1 MKTIALVG
9 RPNVGKSTLFNRLVG
24 KNLALVN
31 ETPGMT
37 RDWREA
43 VVTNDHNQYIKDP
56 FTLLDTPGISSF
68 ANDELSQT
76 MERKTKQAVDKSDL
90 VFFVVDTIEGILP
103 QDEEISLWLRT
114 LGKPV
119 VLVANKVESKVSQA
133 HDIYQLGYSDLLQI
147 SSREGFGI
155 TEIYSL
161 INDFDVPENDEDNL
175 DFWLQKPE
183 IQIGIVGRPNVGKS
197 TLINAILKD
206 DRLITSPTAGS
217 TRDAISIPFVWND
230 TYLRLID
237 TAGIRKKNKDKEVP
251 EALAVKDALRTIK
264 FAQVVLLVVDIS
276 QPLEQQDLTIARRV
290 VEEGRI
296 LILVVNKIDLYRKDT
311 QSYDEIK
318 KDIQHKLSHSLSQ
331 LKNPKIH
338 YLSALDKKNF
348 NSLFKDIFSLY
359 ENWNKRIT
367 THKLNQWLIDAQSV
381 HPPPL
386 SKGRRIKLKFMSQ
399 VKTRPPQ
406 FIIFSNN
413 TADLPASY
421 LRFLESN
428 LSKNFNFE
436 GLPIRL
442 RLKKGLNPYS

>member
-1 MKTIALVG
+1 MQTIALVG

-24 KNLALVN
+24 KPLALVN
-31 ETPGMT
+31 EMPGMT

-43 VVTNDHNQYIKDP
+43 IIDVELKDTATAS
-56 FTLLDTPGISSF
+56 FKLIDTPGISRF

-76 MERKTKQAVDKSDL
+76 MERKTRQAVDQSDL
-90 VFFVVDTIEGILP
+90 IFFVVDAVEGILP

-119 VLVANKVESKVSQA
+119 VLLTNKVESKSAQT
-133 HDIYQLGYSDLLQI
+133 HDTYQLGYSDPLFI
-147 SSREGFGI
+147 SSREGHGI
-155 TEIYSL
+155 NKIFDLLDSL
-161 INDFDVPENDEDNL
+161 KQSSEDHSET
-175 DFWLQKPE
+175 DIFTQKPE

-197 TLINAILKD
+197 TLINAILHE

-217 TRDAISIPFVWND
+217 TRDAISIPFMWKD
-230 TYLRLID
+230 RHLRLID
-237 TAGIRKKNKDKEVP
+237 TAGIRRKSRDKEVP

-264 FAQVVLLVVDIS
+264 FAQVVLLIVDVT
-276 QPLEQQDLTIARRV
+276 QPFEQQDLTIARRV

-296 LILVVNKIDLYRKDT
+296 LILVVNKIDLCSDGAKKL
-311 QSYDEIK
+311 DEIK
-318 KDIQHKLSHSLSQ
+318 KDINHTLSHSLAQ

-348 NSLFKDIFSLY
+348 NSLFEDISSLY
-359 ENWNKRIT
+359 KDWNKRIS
-367 THKLNQWLIDAQSV
+367 THKLNQWLMDAQSI

-399 VKTRPPQ
+399 IKTRPPQ

-413 TADLPASY
+413 TADLPGSY
-421 LRFLESN
+421 VKFLENS
-428 LSKNFNFE
+428 LSKTFGFV
-436 GLPIRL
+436 GLPIRI
-442 RLKKGLNPYS
+442 RLKKGLNPYN

>member
-43 VVTNDHNQYIKDP
+43 IVTSDHNQHVKDP
-56 FTLLDTPGISSF
+56 FTLVDTPGISSF
-68 ANDELSQT
+68 ASDELSQT
-76 MERKTKQAVDKSDL
+76 MERKTKQAVEKSDL

-114 LGKPV
+114 LSKPV
-119 VLVANKVESKVSQA
+119 VLVANKVESKVSQT
-133 HDIYQLGYSDLLQI
+133 HDIYQLGYSDPLQI

-161 INDFDVPENDEDNL
+161 INDFDVPENNENNL
-175 DFWLQKPE
+175 DYWLQKPE

-197 TLINAILKD
+197 TLINAILND

-217 TRDAISIPFVWND
+217 TRDAISIPFMWND
-230 TYLRLID
+230 THLRLID

-264 FAQVVLLVVDIS
+264 FAQVVLLVIDIS

-296 LILVVNKIDLYRKDT
+296 LILVINKIDLYRKDPR
-311 QSYDEIK
+311 SYDEIK

-348 NSLFKDIFSLY
+348 NNLFEDIFNLY
-359 ENWNKRIT
+359 KNWNKRIT

-399 VKTRPPQ
+399 IKTRPPQ

-413 TADLPASY
+413 TADLPGSY
-421 LRFLESN
+421 LRFLESS
-428 LSKNFNFE
+428 LSRNFNFE
-436 GLPIRL
+436 GLPIRV

>member
-24 KNLALVN
+24 KNLALVD

-43 VVTNDHNQYIKDP
+43 IVTSDHNQHVKDP
-56 FTLLDTPGISSF
+56 FTLVDTPGISSF
-68 ANDELSQT
+68 ASDELSQT
-76 MERKTKQAVDKSDL
+76 MERKTKQAVEKSDL

-119 VLVANKVESKVSQA
+119 VLVANKVESKVSQT
-133 HDIYQLGYSDLLQI
+133 HDIYQLGYSDPLKI

-161 INDFDVPENDEDNL
+161 INDFDVPENDENNL

-197 TLINAILKD
+197 TLINAILKN

-217 TRDAISIPFVWND
+217 TRDAISIPFVWNEKH
-230 TYLRLID
+230 LRLIH

-251 EALAVKDALRTIK
+251 EALAVRDALRTIK
-264 FAQVVLLVVDIS
+264 FAQVVLLVIDIS

-296 LILVVNKIDLYRKDT
+296 LILVINKIDLYRKDPR
-311 QSYDEIK
+311 SYDEIK

-348 NSLFKDIFSLY
+348 NNLFEDIFNLY
-359 ENWNKRIT
+359 KNWNKRIT

-406 FIIFSNN
+406 FVIFSNN
-413 TADLPASY
+413 TADLPGSY
-421 LRFLESN
+421 LRFLESS
-428 LSKNFNFE
+428 LSRNFNFE
-436 GLPIRL
+436 GLPIRV

>member
-43 VVTNDHNQYIKDP
+43 IVTSDHNQHVKDP
-56 FTLLDTPGISSF
+56 FTLVDTPGISSF
-68 ANDELSQT
+68 ASDELSQT
-76 MERKTKQAVDKSDL
+76 MERKTKQAVEKSDL

-119 VLVANKVESKVSQA
+119 VLVANKVESKVSQT
-133 HDIYQLGYSDLLQI
+133 HDIYQLGYSDPLKI

-161 INDFDVPENDEDNL
+161 INDFDVPENDENNL

-197 TLINAILKD
+197 TLINAILKN

-217 TRDAISIPFVWND
+217 TRDAISIPFVWNEKH
-230 TYLRLID
+230 LRLID

-251 EALAVKDALRTIK
+251 EALAVRDALRTIK
-264 FAQVVLLVVDIS
+264 FAQVVLLVIDIS

-296 LILVVNKIDLYRKDT
+296 LILVINKIDLYRKDPR
-311 QSYDEIK
+311 SYDEIK

-348 NSLFKDIFSLY
+348 NNLFEDIFNLY
-359 ENWNKRIT
+359 KNWNKRIT

-406 FIIFSNN
+406 FVIFSNN
-413 TADLPASY
+413 TADLPGSY
-421 LRFLESN
+421 LRFLESS
-428 LSKNFNFE
+428 LSRNFNFE
-436 GLPIRL
+436 GLPIRV